1 MFFKKPRL
9 PVTKEEVRNE
19 RYKFENFAAQN
30 GIDVG
35 RNEAGYY
42 DDSPEGTAAWIA
54 WRERA
59 FEGRTFL

>member
-1 MFFKKPRL
+1 MFFKKPKL
-9 PVTKEEVRNE
+9 PVTSKDVRHE
-19 RYKFENFAAQN
+19 RLKFETFAALH

-42 DDSPEGTAAWIA
+42 DDSDEGAAAWIA

-59 FEGRTFL
+59 FEGRRFL